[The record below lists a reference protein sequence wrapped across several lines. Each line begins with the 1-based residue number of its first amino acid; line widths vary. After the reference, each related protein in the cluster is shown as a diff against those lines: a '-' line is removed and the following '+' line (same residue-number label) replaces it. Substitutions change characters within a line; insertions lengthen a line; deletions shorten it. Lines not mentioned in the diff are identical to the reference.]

1 MQLKK
6 TSIRN
11 KLAIATSTLLLS
23 SPIHSAE
30 TMTSAE
36 NNLNPPQNTKEDNF
50 SISGLY
56 YSENDRVDVKK
67 VHSKITKQLN
77 EDHILRTDLIYDTMS
92 GASPNGRITA
102 ENTKIIENNLEFV
115 TFTTASGMTSTA
127 ANNSVEAEQKKWLTE
142 FNDTRKAINLEWE
155 YKASRFIT
163 TSLGIG
169 TSHEDDYESYSGSGN
184 IIFEFNQKRSSLNFG
199 SAISN
204 DTVKGSGIIPEG
216 LGLLICND
224 KSIRFNPDWLD
235 CNTKPEFFKPA
246 EKIVTDYM
254 IGFTQVWNRRTVFQL
269 NYSFSHEDGYLT
281 DPYKQISIV
290 SASYGGESAVIYEKR
305 PDTRNTKSLFFKFV
319 NIPLEQVALNFSY
332 RHFWDDWD
340 ISAQTADGR
349 LRINLSDKIYIQG
362 HGRLHRQSAA
372 FFFTKQINIT
382 ENKPVYSSADSRLG
396 KLITAT
402 AGAKVGVK
410 FNDDIDVSARV
421 EHMQQHYYD
430 GILPRMKVWIAQLIL
445 NMKF

>member
-36 NNLNPPQNTKEDNF
+36 NNLSPPQNTKEDNF

-92 GASPNGRITA
+92 GASPNGRIFTDNEA
-102 ENTKIIENNLEFV
+102 SENITI
-115 TFTTASGMTSTA
+115 TTASGFAFDATNTSDA
-127 ANNSVEAEQKKWLTE
+127 ANKKTWLTE
-142 FNDTRKAINLEWE
+142 FEDTRKAINLEWE
-155 YKASRFIT
+155 YKASRTIT

-169 TSHEDDYESYSGSGN
+169 TSHEDDYESYTASGN
-184 IIFEFNQKRSSLNFG
+184 AVFEFNQKRSSLNIG
-199 SAISN
+199 AAIAN
-204 DTVKGSGIIPEG
+204 DTIKAGGGIPEG
-216 LGLLICND
+216 LGVLTCND
-224 KSIRFNPDWLD
+224 VPSFHPDWLD
-235 CNTKPEFFKPA
+235 CDIDAKFFKPA
-246 EKIVTDYM
+246 EKIVTDYI
-254 IGFTQVWNRRTVFQL
+254 IGITHVWNRQTVFQL
-269 NYSFSHEDGYLT
+269 NYGFGKEDGYLT
-281 DPYKQISIV
+281 DPYKQV
-290 SASYGGESAVIYEKR
+290 SVYKSSYGESAVLYEKR
-305 PDTRNTKSLFFKFV
+305 PDTRNTNSLFFKFV
-319 NIPLEQVALNFSY
+319 NVPLEQVALNFSY
-332 RHFWDDWD
+332 RYFWDDWD
-340 ISAQTADGR
+340 VSAHTLDGK
-349 LRINLSDKIYIQG
+349 LRINLGDNVYIQG
-362 HGRLHRQSAA
+362 HGRLHKQSAA
-372 FFFTKQINIT
+372 FFFDKQISADT
-382 ENKPVYSSADSRLG
+382 GASSYYFEKPDYLSADSRLS
-396 KLITAT
+396 KLIGAT
-402 AGAKVGVK
+402 AGVKVGVK